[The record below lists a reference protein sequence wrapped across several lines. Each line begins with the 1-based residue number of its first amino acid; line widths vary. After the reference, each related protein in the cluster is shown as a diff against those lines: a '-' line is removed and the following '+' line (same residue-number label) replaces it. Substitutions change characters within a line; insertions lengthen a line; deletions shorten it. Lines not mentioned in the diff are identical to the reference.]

1 MPKKMKRKGVG
12 KTARSG
18 CAGHRSPGEKKSTK
32 KAAGKKF
39 WRG

>member
-1 MPKKMKRKGVG
+1 MKRKGVG
-12 KTARSG
+12 KTVRSSA
-18 CAGHRSPGEKKSTK
+18 AGKLSPGHKRSTK

>member
-1 MPKKMKRKGVG
+1 MKRKGVG
-12 KTARSG
+12 KTVRSSA
-18 CAGHRSPGEKKSTK
+18 AGHKSPGHAKSTK